1 MQHDVKNMQQ
11 DEETRLNKPITTN
24 FLLRFTIPTILSMVI
39 MGVFGTV
46 DGIFASRGINH
57 EALAAVNFVAPFF
70 SITMAIGMMLSMGG
84 CALVAKRK
92 GEGKHRQARENF
104 SFLTLITFV
113 SSIAISL
120 GSWILRTPLL
130 RLLGTDYAVMDM
142 AMDYLQ
148 PLIIVMPFVLLGV
161 FLVQFMIA
169 EGQPMLGMIMS
180 GCGSVISAILNAIF
194 IFVLELGVP
203 GLAWATGIGWMVPTL
218 LGLSYF
224 ALARK
229 GTLYFVKPKWDT
241 FALWR
246 SSLNGISEMI
256 TAAAFTVTTIVM
268 NNVLVRLVGWEG
280 VAAAGIVMA
289 AQGVLSSLFFG
300 YAAGV
305 APVVSY
311 NFGRLDRERLNI
323 LFRKSLGIVGV
334 LSLIALVGTLVF
346 ADPLVRIYVSPN
358 DPFMGHLHAMAMRGL
373 RIAAMS
379 FIIMGFNTFATNW
392 FTAFNDGLISG
403 LMSVMRTMVF
413 ALILLVTLPRVWGLD
428 GVWVALPLAEVLAIT
443 LTMFFLWKMGDKYM
457 YRAKGKLRGLGV

>member
-1 MQHDVKNMQQ
+1 MQHDVKNMQE
-11 DEETRLNKPITTN
+11 EETKLNQPITTK
-24 FLLRFTIPTILSMVI
+24 FLLTFTIPTILSMVI

-46 DGIFASRGINH
+46 DGIFASRGISH

-70 SITMAIGMMLSMGG
+70 AVTMAIGMMLSMGG

-92 GEGKHRQARENF
+92 GEGKHQQARENF
-104 SFLTLITFV
+104 TFLTLVTFI
-113 SSIAISL
+113 SSCVISL
-120 GSWILRTPLL
+120 GSWVFRTPLL
-130 RLLGTDYAVMDM
+130 QLLGTDEHVMDI
-142 AMDYLQ
+142 AMDYLI
-148 PLIIVMPFVLLGV
+148 PLIVVMPFVLIGV
-161 FLVQFMIA
+161 FVVQFMIA
-169 EGQPMLGMIMS
+169 EGQPMLGMVMS
-180 GCGSVISAILNAIF
+180 ISGSVISAILNAIF
-194 IFVLELGVP
+194 IFLLELGVP

-218 LGLSYF
+218 LGLGYF
-224 ALARK
+224 TLARK
-229 GTLYFVKPKWDT
+229 GTLYFVKPKWET

-311 NFGRLDRERLNI
+311 NYGKQDRERLNL
-323 LFRKSLGIVGV
+323 LFRKSLGIVVV
-334 LSLIALVGTLVF
+334 LSVIALVGTWIF

-373 RIAAMS
+373 RIAALS
-379 FIIMGFNTFATNW
+379 FIVMGFNTFATSW
-392 FTAFNDGLISG
+392 FTAFNDGLVSG

-413 ALILLVTLPRVWGLD
+413 ALILLVTLPRVWDLD
-428 GVWVALPLAEVLAIT
+428 GVWVALPLSEVLAIA
-443 LTMFFLWKMGDKYM
+443 LTVFFLWKLGDKYM
-457 YRAKGKLRGLGV
+457 YRAKKRLN